1 VKRLSALSL
10 GVAATPAALAFAQ
23 LLPATTS
30 LRRLRN
36 LAWPNL
42 AGAGRPGHVALTFDD
57 GPDPCSTPRF
67 LEALEEL
74 GWKATFFMLGEM
86 AAASPDLVAEVARR
100 GHEVAVHGYRHTN
113 HLRRGPAWATRD
125 MIAARELL
133 WAATGARPL
142 WARPPYGALAGST
155 LLAAWRAGLRPVL
168 WTTWGRDWE
177 QGATPASVASA
188 VMATMVPGA
197 CVLLHDSDCTS
208 APGSWKATLAALPLL
223 AERWGSL
230 GLEVGPLRAHGLGN

>member
-1 VKRLSALSL
+1 VNPPKACLL
-10 GVAATPAALAFAQ
+10 GLAGAPAALAFAQ

-36 LAWPNL
+36 LVWPGI
-42 AGAGRPGHVALTFDD
+42 AGVGRPGHVALTFDD
-57 GPDPCSTPRF
+57 GPSPCSTPLF
-67 LEALEEL
+67 LEELDRL

-86 AAASPDLVAEVARR
+86 AAAAPEVVGEVARR
-100 GHEVAVHGYRHTN
+100 GHEVAVHGYEHLN
-113 HLRRGPAWATRD
+113 HLRRGPGWAAKD
-125 MIAARELL
+125 MTAARELL
-133 WAATGARPL
+133 GSAAGLQPR
-142 WARPPYGALAGST
+142 WARPPYGALAAST
-155 LLAAWRAGLRPVL
+155 LWGARQAGLRPVL

-177 QGATPASVASA
+177 PGATPASIAST

-223 AERWGSL
+223 AEHWASL
-230 GLEVGPLRAHGLGN
+230 GVEVGPLGEHGLK